1 MGKEL
6 EQSMLRQTTPS
17 AQVMTSKD
25 TRTSTVLQKNSPS
38 VTTISCSSSISSS
51 IEHLC
56 GSSESFRTLEIG
68 VPKSNST
75 EKKLAWLR
83 SQIVGNDIEFD
94 SPFGKRRL
102 TYADHTASGRSLRYI
117 ENFIINNV
125 LPFYGNLLL
134 LSFFPFFH
142 FQVSKGSTHT

>member
-6 EQSMLRQTTPS
+6 EQSMLRETIPR
-17 AQVMTSKD
+17 AQVTTSKD
-25 TRTSTVLQKNSPS
+25 TRTSTVLENNSPS
-38 VTTISCSSSISSS
+38 VTTISCSSSSSSISSS

-83 SQIVGNDIEFD
+83 SQIVGDDVEFD
-94 SPFGKRRL
+94 SPFGRRRL

-134 LSFFPFFH
+134 FCLLH
-142 FQVSKGSTHT
+142 FIL